1 MIFLTIIHIKK
12 KAQLARKK
20 TCTNGKRR
28 NEKKVVDDKHK
39 LIRGEDHRGLEGLEC
54 EPISL

>member
-1 MIFLTIIHIKK
+1 MAKGEMKK
-12 KAQLARKK
+12 KI
-20 TCTNGKRR
+20 
-28 NEKKVVDDKHK
+28 VDDKHK